1 MENKVP
7 RKFFNISKLFDEMG
21 EEGMIWGVVEHVLER
36 NGIDP
41 KSGIEGLS
49 VRYYDDGNPLLEERG
64 EIDET
69 V

>member
-49 VRYYDDGNPLLEERG
+49 VRYYDDGNPLLEDRG
-64 EIDET
+64 EIDEIW
-69 V
+69 